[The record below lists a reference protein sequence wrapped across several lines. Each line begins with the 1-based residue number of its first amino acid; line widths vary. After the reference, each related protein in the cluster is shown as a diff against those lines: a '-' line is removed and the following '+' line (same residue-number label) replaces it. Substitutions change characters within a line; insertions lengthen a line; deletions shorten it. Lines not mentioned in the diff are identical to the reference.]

1 MQKVNEIFGF
11 LSPKQLT
18 TLDNKTLREEAAT
31 TLANL
36 YPHDLEKDELD
47 VEIES
52 FNAKED
58 KGVTAAAQAGFS
70 DESLTAD
77 ATELLDLELSN
88 KLHSSTSSDTSSTIK
103 KILKRKYHDSYLDI
117 GFAETTD
124 NKPQC
129 VICVEVFPNSS
140 MFPAKMRRHFEG
152 VHPE

>member
-1 MQKVNEIFGF
+1 MSIL
-11 LSPKQLT
+11 LS
-18 TLDNKTLREEAAT
+18 NC
-31 TLANL
+31 
-36 YPHDLEKDELD
+36 
-47 VEIES
+47 S
-52 FNAKED
+52 AKED
-58 KGVTAAAQAGFS
+58 RGVTAAVQAGFS

-88 KLHSSTSSDTSSTIK
+88 KLQALLPRIQVPQLK
-103 KILKRKYHDSYLDI
+103 KILKLKYHDSYLDI